1 MAEEK
6 SEFRAIHRYAPM
18 SARKARPVAALVRG
32 LRVNAAMEEL
42 EYVHRRAAP
51 MVLKV
56 LRSAVANAGQV
67 GGVEAGQLYV
77 KAAAVNEGPLKQGR
91 LRWRPA
97 PMGRAQP
104 IRKRTCHIEVVVGV
118 LAAPQ
123 KSRKQKSE
131 ASAEQPAG
139 TSEPAEVASDR
150 PQGGDENEGKE

>member
-32 LRVNAAMEEL
+32 LDVNAAMEEL

-77 KAAAVNEGPLKQGR
+77 KYAFVNEGPLKQGR
-91 LRWRPA
+91 IRWRPA

-104 IRKRTCHIEVVVGV
+104 IRKRTCHIEVILGV
-118 LAAPQ
+118 HDAP
-123 KSRKQKSE
+123 KKRRKKK
-131 ASAEQPAG
+131 AEKPAE
-139 TSEPAEVASDR
+139 EPAPATTTD
-150 PQGGDENEGKE
+150 GGEE